1 MAYLESYR
9 NRSAADDLA
18 PPRVRWNA
26 RALIR
31 WAITLTALI
40 AVWELVTRLRLIHPL
55 WLPAPSIVAQKFA
68 EMLASGV
75 IVRQTTSTLTA
86 VLLGVLMG
94 GLPGAVLGL
103 AMGASPRLRAIA
115 DPIVAAFHALPKI
128 ALLPLVI
135 VAFGV
140 GETPRIVISALG
152 AFFPLLINGM
162 AGARNIAPVYFE
174 VSRNYGASRA
184 KTFARVILPGSLPS
198 LITGLRL
205 AANTSLLLTI
215 AAEMVLPRS
224 GLGAVIWRAW
234 ETMRIEELYV
244 GLIVAATLG
253 ISIAAI
259 SGVLLRRFAPWH
271 GQP

>member
-9 NRSAADDLA
+9 NRSAADDVA

-31 WAITLTALI
+31 WLAALAALLVI
-40 AVWELVTRLRLIHPL
+40 WELVTRLRLIHPL
-55 WLPAPSIVAQKFA
+55 WLPAPSIVAQKFVD
-68 EMLASGV
+68 MLVSGV
-75 IVRQTTSTLTA
+75 IARQTTSTLGS
-86 VLLGVLMG
+86 VLLGLLMG

-103 AMGASPRLRAIA
+103 LMGASPRLRAIA
-115 DPIVAAFHALPKI
+115 DPVVAALHALPKI

-140 GETPRIVISALG
+140 GETPRLVISALG

-174 VSRNYGASRA
+174 VARNYQASPAR
-184 KTFARVILPGSLPS
+184 TFARVILPGALPS

-205 AANTSLLLTI
+205 AANTSLLLSI
-215 AAEMVLPRS
+215 AAEMVMPRT
-224 GLGAVIWRAW
+224 GLGVIVWRAW

-244 GLIVAATLG
+244 GLILAAALG
-253 ISIAAI
+253 ISIATI
-259 SGVLLRRFAPWH
+259 SGFLLRRFAPWH
-271 GQP
+271 GQA